1 MPARSRM
8 EEDRLSDV
16 RKRNNDLP
24 TRRSPRVPDA
34 LEHADSFAEL
44 PQSADA
50 LTLNSMTSNNN
61 KVDTDSAE
69 APSKGVGFGALV
81 RELVAEDRP
90 ISKRFMTVPT
100 RGTVWNHDERGEMV
114 DLVYEEREWIC
125 VFCKEP
131 QRYTLINGYCE
142 IGCGAAWTMRD
153 GRSVN
158 SCFKPECQAATERF
172 LSLPNIQ

>member
-1 MPARSRM
+1 MAALLRVDPQTISR
-8 EEDRLSDV
+8 R
-16 RKRNNDLP
+16 
-24 TRRSPRVPDA
+24 
-34 LEHADSFAEL
+34 
-44 PQSADA
+44 
-50 LTLNSMTSNNN
+50 
-61 KVDTDSAE
+61 
-69 APSKGVGFGALV
+69 
-81 RELVAEDRP
+81 
-90 ISKRFMTVPT
+90 
-100 RGTVWNHDERGEMV
+100 ERGEMV

-172 LSLPNIQ
+172 LSLPNYGNEPQPQKTNQL